1 MIAEKELHIFIET
14 LIQHIVYLE
23 DNHPDNPSIDKL
35 KLLLSDNVS
44 EDGEIHIRSSLQ
56 NKEAH
61 LFILNCAD
69 SMDRFEKENLYN

>member
-1 MIAEKELHIFIET
+1 MLSEKEIHNFIKA
-14 LIQHIVYLE
+14 LMQRIVYLE
-23 DNHPDNPSIDKL
+23 DNYPDNPSIDKL

>member
-1 MIAEKELHIFIET
+1 MLSEKEIHNFIKA
-14 LIQHIVYLE
+14 LMQRIVYLE
-23 DNHPDNPSIDKL
+23 DNYPDNPNIDRL

-61 LFILNCAD
+61 LFISNCAD
-69 SMDRFEKENLYN
+69 SMDRFEQENLYN

>member
-1 MIAEKELHIFIET
+1 MTIEKELHNFIKA
-14 LIQHIVYLE
+14 LIQHIEYLE
-23 DNHPDNPSIDKL
+23 DNDSDNPNIDKL

-61 LFILNCAD
+61 LFFSNCVD
-69 SMDRFEKENLYN
+69 VMDRFEKENLYN